1 MIPMPEAI
9 IFDFDGVIT
18 DTEPLHYEA
27 FARVLPG
34 FDIQL
39 SRETYFARYA
49 GLSDREILRRI
60 LAEGGPHL
68 PHAECLRLLR
78 DKDAAYRQRIRRGIE
93 PLAGLRSFV
102 EHAASH
108 MPLAICSGSK
118 TVEIEMILRE
128 IGIAAYFQMIVAV
141 EDVPV
146 SKPDPAG
153 YLLALS
159 RIKAAMPGLTPDG
172 CLVFED
178 SEAGIAAAESAAM
191 RVIAIRKDYP
201 VAGTD
206 RADAIIDGFD
216 GLTLQKLESL
226 LAG

>member
-1 MIPMPEAI
+1 MPQAI

-18 DTEPLHYEA
+18 DTEPLHYDA

-39 SRETYFARYA
+39 SRETYFARYT

-60 LAEGGPHL
+60 LADGGRHL
-68 PHAECLRLLR
+68 PDDACVRLLR
-78 DKDAAYRQRIRRGIE
+78 DKDAAYRRRIRRGIE

-102 EHAASH
+102 EHAARH
-108 MPLAICSGSK
+108 VPLAICSGSK
-118 TVEIEMILRE
+118 TLEIEMILRE
-128 IGIAAYFQMIVAV
+128 IDIDAFFQTIVAA

-153 YLLALS
+153 YLLALA
-159 RIKAAMPGLTPDG
+159 RIRSAMPDLMPDG

-178 SEAGIAAAESAAM
+178 SEAGIAAARSAAM
-191 RVIAIRKDYP
+191 RVIAVRKDYP
-201 VAGTD
+201 VAGTNL
-206 RADAIIDGFD
+206 ADAIIEGFD
-216 GLTLQKLESL
+216 GLTLQKIESL